1 VLIFVFFCGG
11 GVAGVRLR
19 LLKNTKIT
27 GERCS
32 PLHINS
38 VFTPIVGDGALDVPL
53 LSNFF
58 NKLGRPWVACVS
70 HF

>member
-1 VLIFVFFCGG
+1 MVSPAAMIFVGATFG
-11 GVAGVRLR
+11 RLR

-58 NKLGRPWVACVS
+58 NKLGRPLVASVY